1 MQLEFA
7 SVAAGYDGRLVLR
20 DLSFRLGSGKIGC
33 LIGPSGCGKTT
44 VLRCLAGFEPVEAG
58 QIIVDQAVL
67 SGPGFTVAPE
77 LRRFGMVF
85 QDHALFPHLT
95 ARDNV
100 LFGLHQLPAA
110 RRAERAGEV
119 LAAVGLA
126 DSHDAFPHQL
136 SGGQQQRVAL
146 ARAVAPRPRLLLLDE
161 PFANLDADLRVRLGT
176 DLRAFLKSSGTT
188 ALMVTHDHKEAF
200 AIADEIGVLR
210 NGELEQWDSAF
221 DLYHRPVSRFVANFV
236 GQGVFLPG
244 TVISSDRA
252 EIELGVISGKLTR
265 PYAPG
270 SQVDVLLRP
279 DDILHDDDS
288 SLQARVADKA
298 FRGADILY
306 TLQLPSGA
314 RALSLVPS
322 HHDHAVGSMIG
333 IRLAADHIVAF
344 DREATGSA

>member
-7 SVAAGYDGRLVLR
+7 SVVAGYGGPPVLR
-20 DLSFRLGSGKIGC
+20 DLSFRLQSGQIGC

-44 VLRCLAGFEPVEAG
+44 VLRCLAGFEPIDAG
-58 QIIVDQAVL
+58 QIIADQAVL

-77 LRRFGMVF
+77 LRSFGMVF
-85 QDHALFPHLT
+85 QDHALFPHLSV
-95 ARDNV
+95 ADNV
-100 LFGLHQLPAA
+100 MFGLHRLPAA
-110 RRAERAGEV
+110 RRAARAREV
-119 LAAVGLA
+119 LAAVGLEGSQA
-126 DSHDAFPHQL
+126 AFPHQL

-146 ARAVAPRPRLLLLDE
+146 ARAVAPRPRILLLDE
-161 PFANLDADLRVRLGT
+161 PFASLDADLRVRLGA
-176 DLRAFLKSSGTT
+176 DLRGFLKSSGTT

-210 NGELEQWDSAF
+210 AGVLEQWDSAF
-221 DLYHRPVSRFVANFV
+221 NLYHRPVSTFVANFV

-244 TVISSDRA
+244 TIISADEA
-252 EIELGVISGKLTR
+252 EIELGVIHGKLTR

-270 SQVDVLLRP
+270 SKVDVLLRP
-279 DDILHDDDS
+279 DDILHDDHS

-306 TLQLPSGA
+306 TLELRSGA
-314 RALSLVPS
+314 LVLSLVPS

-344 DREATGSA
+344 DRSAGQSP